1 LFVLLK
7 LWLHFCNLLQS
18 KSLKR
23 IFFSF
28 RHMKNA
34 LTALAVVLAVA
45 VYAQPTNPGAPSSN
59 GQNTNPAVPVDG
71 GLTALV
77 AAGAAVGYRQY
88 KKRKQA

>member
-1 LFVLLK
+1 
-7 LWLHFCNLLQS
+7 
-18 KSLKR
+18 
-23 IFFSF
+23 
-28 RHMKNA
+28 MKNA

-45 VYAQPTNPGAPSSN
+45 VYAQPTNPGAPSS
-59 GQNTNPAVPVDG
+59 GGNTNNSVPVDG

>member
-59 GQNTNPAVPVDG
+59 GNQNNTVPVDG